1 MQVSAKYIQFQMT
14 EYCYMT
20 TLFNSEAETLL
31 HSAPSSGRH
40 GFSPAWLFNR
50 SLPLLSIF
58 NIDLKQITVNNS
70 SSCSLVTQQSPGLST
85 RCSGREKKTKP
96 ATGHSR
102 VPAKKKQ
109 SQNMQGKIIQKSQL
123 FRGFQ
128 EPSLPVF
135 LEPFLVTLPS
145 VRLVAETL
153 IDEQRTGVLLR
164 YSVHCAGFSRLS

>member
-1 MQVSAKYIQFQMT
+1 
-14 EYCYMT
+14 MT

-40 GFSPAWLFNR
+40 GFSPAWSFNR

-70 SSCSLVTQQSPGLST
+70 SSCSLVTQQSPSLST
-85 RCSGREKKTKP
+85 RCSGRERKTKTSNRP
-96 ATGHSR
+96 LKSAG
-102 VPAKKKQ
+102 KKRNNHKICRE
-109 SQNMQGKIIQKSQL
+109 KIIQKSQS

-135 LEPFLVTLPS
+135 LEPFLVTLPR

-153 IDEQRTGVLLR
+153 IDEQRTSVLLR

>member
-1 MQVSAKYIQFQMT
+1 MT

-40 GFSPAWLFNR
+40 GFSPAWSFHR
-50 SLPLLSIF
+50 SLPLLPIF
-58 NIDLKQITVNNS
+58 NIDLKHITVNNS

-85 RCSGREKKTKP
+85 RCSGREKKQNQQP
-96 ATGHSR
+96 ATQECR
-102 VPAKKKQ
+102 QKKKQ

-135 LEPFLVTLPS
+135 LEPFLVTLPC

>member
-1 MQVSAKYIQFQMT
+1 MT

-20 TLFNSEAETLL
+20 TFFNSEAETLL
-31 HSAPSSGRH
+31 HSAPSSDRH
-40 GFSPAWLFNR
+40 GFSPAWSFHR

-58 NIDLKQITVNNS
+58 SIDLKQNN
-70 SSCSLVTQQSPGLST
+70 CKQQFFLLTGNTTIAKSEHTLL
-85 RCSGREKKTKP
+85 RAREKTKTSNRPLKS
-96 ATGHSR
+96 AG
-102 VPAKKKQ
+102 KKKQ

>member
-1 MQVSAKYIQFQMT
+1 MQVSTKYIQFQMT

-40 GFSPAWLFNR
+40 GFSPAWSFNR

-58 NIDLKQITVNNS
+58 NIDLKQNN
-70 SSCSLVTQQSPGLST
+70 CKQQFFLLTGNTTIARSEHTLL
-85 RCSGREKKTKP
+85 RAREKTKP

-135 LEPFLVTLPS
+135 LEPFLVTLPC

>member
-1 MQVSAKYIQFQMT
+1 MT

-40 GFSPAWLFNR
+40 GFSPAWSFNQ

-58 NIDLKQITVNNS
+58 NIDLKQNN
-70 SSCSLVTQQSPGLST
+70 CKQQFFLLTGNTTIAKSEHTLL
-85 RCSGREKKTKP
+85 RAREKNKNQQP
-96 ATGHSR
+96 ATQECR
-102 VPAKKKQ
+102 QKRKQ
-109 SQNMQGKIIQKSQL
+109 SQIMQGKIIQKSQS
-123 FRGFQ
+123 FRGFR

-135 LEPFLVTLPS
+135 LEPFLVTLS
-145 VRLVAETL
+145 GVRLVAETL

>member
-1 MQVSAKYIQFQMT
+1 MT

-40 GFSPAWLFNR
+40 GFSPAWSFNR

-70 SSCSLVTQQSPGLST
+70 SSCSLVTQQSPSLST
-85 RCSGREKKTKP
+85 RCSGRERKTKTSNRP
-96 ATGHSR
+96 LKSAG
-102 VPAKKKQ
+102 KKETITKYA
-109 SQNMQGKIIQKSQL
+109 GKIIQKSQL

-135 LEPFLVTLPS
+135 LEPFLVTLPR

-153 IDEQRTGVLLR
+153 IDEQRTSVLLR